1 MATLFLSVGR
11 LGFARSTSSVLAK
24 KASHGEVLIEF
35 IPGDAYAVSHETP
48 LSALL
53 GCSGEERGKPHE
65 GCAEFATIGQNDAES
80 LGIGTHVDCV
90 CIHLND

>member
-24 KASHGEVLIEF
+24 KASYGEVLIEF
-35 IPGDAYAVSHETP
+35 IPGDADAMTHETP

-53 GCSGEERGKPHE
+53 G
-65 GCAEFATIGQNDAES
+65 
-80 LGIGTHVDCV
+80 V
-90 CIHLND
+90 